1 MATQCWVAI
10 SVFRDILK
18 EGRWPTR
25 HVASVLAQ
33 MMSSAARAIDV
44 RTDPVVVPEIV
55 RAALQVARIGQA
67 RQGRVVQTTIVRA
80 RLAQTTP
87 SAAARAVTGKN
98 ALPAGR
104 RDGPAR
110 MTVNA
115 PVVTAQIVRAV
126 MAAIVRIAPAVGRAT
141 MIVPPGETG
150 RTVREIGRRIRAA
163 SARPGAPHPLAV
175 PVENAILVRT
185 TAVSVGLGSAV
196 RGLRAPRTDRAAIA
210 VHPHGVATA
219 AAWAAR
225 LRAAGTAVRRIVGR
239 IAAATEAGPIVAEI
253 VVGTAAR
260 TIVRRI
266 AAVTVRLNATPRV
279 ADIAAEYAARRIVE
293 RIAANIAVRTGVLIG
308 VRSAEATGGKGH
320 PIVVPRARRR
330 TPALTA
336 LSSRSFPRTSPDVTS
351 TAAPATS

>member
-10 SVFRDILK
+10 SVCRDTLK

-110 MTVNA
+110 MTVTA

-185 TAVSVGLGSAV
+185 TAVSVGMGSAV
-196 RGLRAPRTDRAAIA
+196 RGLRAPRTDRVAIA

-308 VRSAEATGGKGH
+308 VRSAEATGGTGH